1 MVFAA
6 GEEIS
11 WGQRIFGLATPDFL
25 IGLNSQD
32 ELNVHNISTRAFG
45 NIYSYGALLL
55 CMVTG
60 AASLC
65 RKDRLFGIP
74 LPSILLM
81 LGFILMLSQR
91 QGSLKSIQWFSFY
104 NEQFLVL
111 FLFIYALVSRQA
123 KLGVATASAMALI
136 LVLAYVNDN
145 SIARSDS
152 IYEVREYLLGIVCL
166 FYACEL
172 LLTREPA
179 RRKIVAP
186 FSTLK
191 LTNGLKL
198 TGKEIPVLLTVC
210 SLVIVSSIGL
220 AFFNYFS
227 VRTNDAIIAE
237 DHRSIMSGELGEP
250 AIRSSFDVYLTE
262 NRLIYFREQCAPD
275 DTKEAF
281 FLHIVPA
288 DANDLP
294 NSRREAGFNNHD
306 FYFDRHRRTARLDGS
321 CLVSNPLPDYGIAS
335 IRTGQY
341 ISSSGEIWSGS
352 IVLNPDAAQ

>member
-1 MVFAA
+1 M
-6 GEEIS
+6 
-11 WGQRIFGLATPDFL
+11 

-32 ELNVHNISTRAFG
+32 ELNVHNISTREFG
-45 NIYSYGALLL
+45 DIYSYGALLL
-55 CMVTG
+55 CTVT
-60 AASLC
+60 AAAFLS
-65 RKDRLFGIP
+65 RKDSLFGIP

-81 LGFILMLSQR
+81 LGFILMLSYRAEQIE
-91 QGSLKSIQWFSFY
+91 GILKFDLFD
-104 NEQFLVL
+104 EQFLLL

-123 KLGVATASAMALI
+123 KLCAAAASAMALI
-136 LVLAYVNDN
+136 LAFAYVNDD
-145 SIARSDS
+145 SIARNDS
-152 IYEVREYLLGIVCL
+152 IYEVREYLLGVVCL

-186 FSTLK
+186 FSALK

-210 SLVIVSSIGL
+210 SLVIASSIGL

-227 VRTNDAIIAE
+227 VRTNDAIIAAAYQ
-237 DHRSIMSGELGEP
+237 SIIPGELGEP

-262 NRLIYFREQCAPD
+262 NRLVYFKEICAPA
-275 DTKEAF
+275 DTEESF

-294 NSRREAGFNNHD
+294 GNRRQYGFDNYG
-306 FYFDRHRRTARLDGS
+306 FVFGKYGSTARLDGS
-321 CLVSNPLPDYGIAS
+321 CLAAIPLPDYGIAS

-341 ISSSGEIWSGS
+341 ISGSGEIWSGS